1 MSQNTTF
8 SPNTAFPIVIVGHV
22 DHGKSTLVGRLMHET
37 GALADGAVEAL
48 QASSAKRGS
57 VFEWSHLLDA
67 LQIERDQG
75 ITLDTT
81 QVWFTSA
88 ARRYVIIDAPGHK
101 EFLKNMVTGAAAADA
116 AILVVDARAGLAEQ
130 TRRHAYLLR
139 LLGITQVAVAVNKI
153 DLIDHDEARFGAVVE
168 EVGGYLRSIGISP
181 TALIPISARHGDG
194 IIANGPKTPW
204 YQGPSLLQ
212 ALDAFTARP
221 SLAAQPLRL
230 PVQDLYRRGE
240 RRILVGRIETGRLRV
255 GDTIRLTPGNRTVK
269 VAALEGWN
277 LSVPKLSAIAG
288 ESVALAVDEDVFV
301 ERGALITDAAASRQ
315 GHLISLRIFWLD
327 RTPLNEGD
335 RITLRIGTGSHEAT
349 VRRIDEALDLDSL
362 ALDPSEG
369 PGQLESGGI
378 ARVTL
383 HSRRPILGD
392 RFADNPRLGRAV
404 LARDYRLVGGGIV
417 EALTEVV
424 LSAPETSVT
433 PEERAALN
441 GHRGGVLWL
450 TGLSGSGKS
459 TIAQRLLR
467 KLTDQGR
474 LATVL
479 DGDTLRLGLSRD
491 LGFSPE
497 DRAEQVRRT
506 AEVAKL
512 MANSGLIVIASLISP
527 RQADRDLAHAIIG
540 DDFHEVFVDA
550 PLETCRARDPKGLY
564 KRAQAGEIPNFT
576 GVSAPYEAPQDPAL
590 RLDTANLSLED
601 ATDVLLTYVEAQLA
615 RRNENYVLGPAYI

>member
-1 MSQNTTF
+1 MSQT
-8 SPNTAFPIVIVGHV
+8 TAFPIVIVGHV
-22 DHGKSTLVGRLMHET
+22 DHGKSTLVGRLMHDT
-37 GALADGAVEAL
+37 GAIADGAVEAL

-81 QVWFTSA
+81 QVWFTTPK
-88 ARRYVIIDAPGHK
+88 RRYVIIDAPGHK

-153 DLIDHDEARFGAVVE
+153 DLIDHDEARFAQVVDD
-168 EVGGYLRSIGISP
+168 VGGYLRSIGINP
-181 TALIPISARHGDG
+181 TALIPLSARHGDG
-194 IIANGPKTPW
+194 IVAVSPQTPW
-204 YQGPSLLQ
+204 YKGPSLLE
-212 ALDAFTARP
+212 ALDNFAGRP
-221 SLAAQPLRL
+221 SLSAQPLRL

-240 RRILVGRIETGRLRV
+240 RRIVVGRIETGRLRV
-255 GDTIRLTPGNRTVK
+255 GDTIRLLPGNRTVK
-269 VAALEGWN
+269 VAGLEGWN
-277 LSVPKLSAIAG
+277 LTVPKLSAIAG

-301 ERGALITDAAASRQ
+301 ERGALITEGDTSARQ
-315 GHLISLRIFWLD
+315 GHVITLRIFWLD
-327 RTPLNEGD
+327 RSALNEGD
-335 RITLRIGTGSHEAT
+335 RLTLRLGTASNEVT
-349 VRRIDEALDLDSL
+349 VRRIDEALDLESL
-362 ALDPSEG
+362 ALNQSEG
-369 PGQLESGGI
+369 PGKLESGGI

-383 HSRRPILGD
+383 HSRRPIIGD

-417 EALTEVV
+417 EDLAEVV

-441 GHRGGVLWL
+441 GHSGGVLWL

-491 LGFSPE
+491 LGFSAE

-512 MANSGLIVIASLISP
+512 LANSGLIVIASLISP
-527 RQADRDLAHAIIG
+527 RQADRDLAEQIIG
-540 DDFHEVFVDA
+540 DAFHEIFVDA
-550 PLETCRARDPKGLY
+550 ALETCIARDPKGLY

-576 GVSAPYEAPQDPAL
+576 GISSPYEAPQDPAL
-590 RLDTANLSLED
+590 RLDTATLSLED
-601 ATDVLLTYVEAQLA
+601 ATDTLLTYAQAQFA
-615 RRNENYVLGPAYI
+615 RRHENYVLGPAYI

>member
-1 MSQNTTF
+1 M
-8 SPNTAFPIVIVGHV
+8 
-22 DHGKSTLVGRLMHET
+22 
-37 GALADGAVEAL
+37 
-48 QASSAKRGS
+48 
-57 VFEWSHLLDA
+57 
-67 LQIERDQG
+67 
-75 ITLDTT
+75 
-81 QVWFTSA
+81 
-88 ARRYVIIDAPGHK
+88 
-101 EFLKNMVTGAAAADA
+101 
-116 AILVVDARAGLAEQ
+116 
-130 TRRHAYLLR
+130 
-139 LLGITQVAVAVNKI
+139 
-153 DLIDHDEARFGAVVE
+153 
-168 EVGGYLRSIGISP
+168 
-181 TALIPISARHGDG
+181 
-194 IIANGPKTPW
+194 
-204 YQGPSLLQ
+204 
-212 ALDAFTARP
+212 
-221 SLAAQPLRL
+221 
-230 PVQDLYRRGE
+230 
-240 RRILVGRIETGRLRV
+240 
-255 GDTIRLTPGNRTVK
+255 
-269 VAALEGWN
+269 
-277 LSVPKLSAIAG
+277 
-288 ESVALAVDEDVFV
+288 
-301 ERGALITDAAASRQ
+301 
-315 GHLISLRIFWLD
+315 
-327 RTPLNEGD
+327 
-335 RITLRIGTGSHEAT
+335 
-349 VRRIDEALDLDSL
+349 RRIDEALDLDSL
-362 ALDPSEG
+362 ALDQSEG

-417 EALTEVV
+417 EELTEVV

-491 LGFSPE
+491 LGFTAD

-527 RQADRDLAHAIIG
+527 RQADRDLAETIIG

-550 PLETCRARDPKGLY
+550 PLETCITRDPKGLY
-564 KRAQAGEIPNFT
+564 KRAKAGEIPNFT

-590 RLDTANLSLED
+590 RLDTAKLSLED
-601 ATDVLLTYVEAQLA
+601 ATDALLTYAEAQLA

>member
-1 MSQNTTF
+1 MSQH
-8 SPNTAFPIVIVGHV
+8 TAFPIVIVGHV

-37 GALADGAVEAL
+37 GALAEGAVEAL
-48 QASSAKRGS
+48 QASSDKRGS

-81 QVWFTSA
+81 QVWFASE

-153 DLIDHDEARFGAVVE
+153 DLIDHDETRFGAVVE
-168 EVGGYLRSIGISP
+168 EVGGYLRSIGINP

-240 RRILVGRIETGRLRV
+240 RRIVVGRIETGRLRV

-301 ERGALITDAAASRQ
+301 ERGALITEAAPSSRQ
-315 GHLISLRIFWLD
+315 GHLITLRIFWLD

-335 RITLRIGTGSHEAT
+335 RVTLRIGTGSHEAT

-362 ALDPSEG
+362 ALDQSEG
-369 PGQLESGGI
+369 PGSLESGGI

-417 EALTEVV
+417 EELTEVV

-491 LGFSPE
+491 LGFSAD
-497 DRAEQVRRT
+497 DRSEQVRRT

-527 RQADRDLAHAIIG
+527 RQADRDLAETIIG
-540 DDFHEVFVDA
+540 DDFHEIFVDA
-550 PLETCRARDPKGLY
+550 PLETCITRDPKGLY
-564 KRAQAGEIPNFT
+564 KRAKAGEIPNFT

-590 RLDTANLSLED
+590 RLDTAKLSLED
-601 ATDVLLTYVEAQLA
+601 ATDALLTYAEAQLA

>member
-1 MSQNTTF
+1 MSQ
-8 SPNTAFPIVIVGHV
+8 NTAFPIVIVGHV

-67 LQIERDQG
+67 LQVERDQG

-81 QVWFTSA
+81 QVWFASN

-153 DLIDHDEARFGAVVE
+153 DLIDHDEARFGAVVD
-168 EVGGYLRSIGISP
+168 EVGRYLRSIGINP

-204 YQGPSLLQ
+204 YKGPSLLQ
-212 ALDAFTARP
+212 ALDAFAARP
-221 SLAAQPLRL
+221 NLSAQPLRL

-240 RRILVGRIETGRLRV
+240 RRIVVGRIETGRLRV
-255 GDTIRLTPGNRTVK
+255 GDTIRLTPGNRLVK

-301 ERGALITDAAASRQ
+301 ERGALITEAATPARQ
-315 GHLISLRIFWLD
+315 GHLITLRIFWLD
-327 RTPLNEGD
+327 RSPLNEGD
-335 RITLRIGTGSHEAT
+335 RVTLRIGTSAHEAT

-362 ALDPSEG
+362 ALDQSEG
-369 PGQLESGGI
+369 PGSLESGGI

-417 EALTEVV
+417 EELTEVV
-424 LSAPETSVT
+424 LSAPQTSVT
-433 PEERAALN
+433 PEERATLN

-467 KLTDQGR
+467 KLTDLGR

-491 LGFSPE
+491 LGFAPE

-527 RQADRDLAHAIIG
+527 RQADRDLAEAIIG
-540 DDFHEVFVDA
+540 DDFHEIFVDA
-550 PLETCRARDPKGLY
+550 PVETCVARDPKGLY
-564 KRAQAGEIPNFT
+564 KRAKAGEIPNFT
-576 GVSAPYEAPQDPAL
+576 GISAPYEAPQDPAV
-590 RLDTANLSLED
+590 RLDTAKLSLED
-601 ATDVLLTYVEAQLA
+601 ATDALLTYAEAQFA